1 MTAWV
6 VRAGAGGENEQY
18 ALDTGCAT
26 VGWGV
31 PDLSGCRSR
40 EDVRALVE
48 AHLPDESPHKIGA
61 TAGQLWAFRE
71 TIEPGDI
78 VVMPS
83 KLRSGYL
90 TIGRCSGRY
99 EYDHANPDA
108 SRRHR
113 IPVTWSPEPVSKGAI
128 KDDLLYSL
136 NAIRTVF
143 SPSRNNAEAR
153 LASVMETGTD
163 VGNNLLPTST
173 PTADQPPRSAAPRS
187 VPVEHAPDDDA
198 SDVLDPVSM
207 PTLEAIQD
215 RIRTHLVENFAGHKL
230 TRLVADVLE
239 VLGFECVVSPAG
251 PDGGVDIL
259 AGTGRLGLDSPTL
272 IVEVKSEHTAVG
284 APVVRGLHSAMA
296 RYQADQ
302 ALLVA
307 WGGVTSAADREF
319 RQLRTRLRIWDADAL
334 LKRVYETYDR
344 LPARTRAALPLRM
357 TWVLDDE
364 SPG

>member
-6 VRAGAGGENEQY
+6 VRAGSGGENEQY
-18 ALDTGCAT
+18 ALDKGCAT
-26 VGWGV
+26 VGWDV
-31 PDLSGCRSR
+31 PDLSNCRSR

-48 AHLPDESPHKIGA
+48 AHLPNESPHKIGA
-61 TAGQLWAFRE
+61 TAGQLWAFRDS
-71 TIEPGDI
+71 IKPGDI

-90 TIGRCSGRY
+90 TVGRCSGSY
-99 EYDHANPDA
+99 EYDTSNADA

-113 IPVTWSPEPVSKGAI
+113 IPIAWSSEPVSKGAI

-153 LASVMETGTD
+153 LATVLQTGVD
-163 VGNNLLPTST
+163 PGNNST
-173 PTADQPPRSAAPRS
+173 PPAAAPAQTPADS
-187 VPVEHAPDDDA
+187 PGTTVGSAPSDDV
-198 SDVLDPVSM
+198 SDVLDPVSV

-239 VLGFECVVSPAG
+239 VLGFQCIVSPAG

-259 AGTGRLGLDSPTL
+259 AGTGPLGLDSPTL

-296 RYQADQ
+296 QYQADQ

-319 RQLRTRLRIWDADAL
+319 RPLRTRLRIWDADAL
-334 LKRVYETYDR
+334 LEQLYLTYDR
-344 LPARTRAALPLRM
+344 LPATTRAALPLKM
-357 TWVLDDE
+357 AWVLDDDAE
-364 SPG
+364 A